1 MAKRVA
7 KVTPRTSRLTN
18 FNKPYAQKGFSL
30 IEILVVLGIIATLVG
45 FGVTRLNF
53 KQGNLK
59 TTVRHLTVLS
69 RELRQHARIKQT
81 KYRIAFDLEA
91 DPNTYW
97 VERFNPNPPDPE
109 EEKKSDE
116 PFSPY
121 EKDDS
126 LLKDEKKLPPGV
138 KIKSV
143 INTTDFKQGL
153 DNKKGYIHF
162 YASGVTDAAIIIVT
176 QGTQTNSLIIQP
188 LSGRA
193 ELVDKE
199 VSLED
204 IIVK

>member
-1 MAKRVA
+1 MVKRVA
-7 KVTPRTSRLTN
+7 KVTPRISLLTN
-18 FNKPYAQKGFSL
+18 SNKFLLQKGFSL

-59 TTVRHLTVLS
+59 STVRHLTVLS

-81 KYRIAFDLEA
+81 QYRIAFDLETE
-91 DPNTYW
+91 PNTYW
-97 VERFNPNPPDPE
+97 VERYNPTPPDPDE
-109 EEKKSDE
+109 QKTDE
-116 PFSPY
+116 PYSPY

-143 INTTDFKQGL
+143 LNTTDFKTNL
-153 DNKKGYIHF
+153 ETKKGYIHF
-162 YASGVTDAAIIIVT
+162 YSSGVTDAAVIIIT